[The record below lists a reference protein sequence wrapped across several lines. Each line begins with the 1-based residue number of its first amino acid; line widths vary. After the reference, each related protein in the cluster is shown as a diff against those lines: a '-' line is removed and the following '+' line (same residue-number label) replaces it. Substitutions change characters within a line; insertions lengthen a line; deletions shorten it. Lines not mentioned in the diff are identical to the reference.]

1 MPRRTFVPLESA
13 CVLPGNVFGRVSVRD
28 HNLRYDSSPMN
39 RRRLIA
45 AAWIAGTTL
54 PFLLATVFLVGCCVL
69 PFHQVMHK
77 LMPLCEMAA
86 SVVRGDHGEAAH
98 DHEDAV
104 PPAPA
109 REKQEPV
116 KRIATE
122 VPVAY
127 RLAGLAPAE
136 RCVTPTAA
144 TAYRSFISLGAV
156 RCDRDVGLH
165 VLVETFL
172 I

>member
-1 MPRRTFVPLESA
+1 
-13 CVLPGNVFGRVSVRD
+13 
-28 HNLRYDSSPMN
+28 MN

-45 AAWIAGTTL
+45 AAWITGSTV

-86 SVVRGDHGEAAH
+86 SVMRGDHGPDGH
-98 DHEDAV
+98 DHDDAV
-104 PPAPA
+104 PPAPT

-116 KRIATE
+116 KRIATQ
-122 VPVAY
+122 VPVAF
-127 RLAGLAPAE
+127 RLASLAPAE
-136 RCVTPTAA
+136 RSVNPTAT

-156 RCDRDVGLH
+156 RCDSDVGLH

>member
-1 MPRRTFVPLESA
+1 MK
-13 CVLPGNVFGRVSVRD
+13 
-28 HNLRYDSSPMN
+28 
-39 RRRLIA
+39 RRLVA
-45 AAWIAGTTL
+45 AFWVTGATV
-54 PFLLATVFLVGCCVL
+54 PVLLATAFLVGCCVL
-69 PFHQVMHK
+69 PFHGVMHK

-86 SVVRGDHGEAAH
+86 NVMRGDNHANHEH
-98 DHEDAV
+98 DHDAV

-122 VPVAY
+122 VPDAF
-127 RLAGLAPAE
+127 RLAAMTATT
-136 RCVTPTAA
+136 RAIAPTAT
-144 TAYRSFISLGAV
+144 TAYRSFIALGAM

>member
-1 MPRRTFVPLESA
+1 MK
-13 CVLPGNVFGRVSVRD
+13 
-28 HNLRYDSSPMN
+28 
-39 RRRLIA
+39 RRLVA
-45 AAWIAGTTL
+45 AFWVTGATV
-54 PFLLATVFLVGCCVL
+54 PVLLATAFLVGCCVL
-69 PFHQVMHK
+69 PFHGEMHK

-86 SVVRGDHGEAAH
+86 NVMRGDNHADHEH
-98 DHEDAV
+98 DHDAV

-122 VPVAY
+122 VPDAF
-127 RLAGLAPAE
+127 RLAAMTATT
-136 RCVTPTAA
+136 RAIAPTAT
-144 TAYRSFISLGAV
+144 TAYRSFITLVAM

>member
-1 MPRRTFVPLESA
+1 MRRRVIAAVWITGATVPL
-13 CVLPGNVFGRVSVRD
+13 
-28 HNLRYDSSPMN
+28 
-39 RRRLIA
+39 
-45 AAWIAGTTL
+45 
-54 PFLLATVFLVGCCVL
+54 LLATVFLVGCCVL
-69 PFHQVMHK
+69 PFHSIAHK
-77 LMPLCEMAA
+77 LMPICDMAA
-86 SVVRGDHGEAAH
+86 SILRGDHAAQ
-98 DHEDAV
+98 DHEHEAT

-122 VPVAY
+122 VPAVF
-127 RLAGLAPAE
+127 RLAAISGTSRAIA
-136 RCVTPTAA
+136 PTAT
-144 TAYRSFISLGAV
+144 TAYRSFITLGAV

>member
-1 MPRRTFVPLESA
+1 MK
-13 CVLPGNVFGRVSVRD
+13 
-28 HNLRYDSSPMN
+28 

-45 AAWIAGTTL
+45 AVWITGATV

-77 LMPLCEMAA
+77 LMPICEMAA
-86 SVVRGDHGEAAH
+86 SVMRGEHAADGH
-98 DHEDAV
+98 DHDAV
-104 PPAPA
+104 PPPPG

-116 KRIATE
+116 KRVATE
-122 VPVAY
+122 VPDLFRFAAVTVAQ
-127 RLAGLAPAE
+127 RSIAPSA
-136 RCVTPTAA
+136 T

>member
-1 MPRRTFVPLESA
+1 MP
-13 CVLPGNVFGRVSVRD
+13 FG
-28 HNLRYDSSPMN
+28 
-39 RRRLIA
+39 
-45 AAWIAGTTL
+45 
-54 PFLLATVFLVGCCVL
+54 LATLFLIGCCVL

-77 LMPLCEMAA
+77 LMPLCQTAA
-86 SVVRGDHGEAAH
+86 SVMRGDHPAD
-98 DHEDAV
+98 DHEHEGA
-104 PPAPA
+104 PAAPA

-122 VPVAY
+122 LPDAFRLPAAAASP
-127 RLAGLAPAE
+127 RLAA
-136 RCVTPTAA
+136 PTAT
-144 TAYRSFISLGAV
+144 TAYRSFITLGAI